1 VMPDV
6 TWEKLIIDV
15 TGADL
20 VIRGL
25 LYEYLKSAAK
35 KVQSDAK
42 KKFGEY
48 QPAIGPFPAW
58 KALNEDY
65 VAEKVANGSPGDAP
79 LIGYYSDKSRRDS
92 VVGNDVR
99 LKDSIEITM
108 NPDEPAA
115 YIGTNNVL
123 GLWHEYGNEKYNVHF
138 PPRPFLRP
146 ALYQNEKEIVD
157 SMKEAIAGKL
167 VSYFK

>member
-1 VMPDV
+1 MPDV

-15 TGADL
+15 TGADF

-25 LYEYLKSAAK
+25 LYEQLKSAAK

-48 QPAIGPFPAW
+48 QPEIGPFPAW
-58 KALNEDY
+58 DELDPDY

-79 LIGYYSDKSRRDS
+79 LIGYYSDRSRRDS
-92 VVGNDVR
+92 VVGNNVR

-108 NPDEPAA
+108 NADEPAA
-115 YIGTNNVL
+115 YIGTDNLL
-123 GLWHEYGNEKYNVHF
+123 GKFHEYGTVKMA
-138 PPRPFLRP
+138 PRPFLRP